1 MGPVFGPKIGTAF
14 RAQKLIF
21 RLLFG
26 RENGQGFAITGSFR
40 IRHRLSSFCDSLAS
54 SMTVVCPEF
63 RETAFPVNARCVGRF
78 ENVLLQ
84 AGLRAAVGGDVF
96 VHVHH
101 HIREADQTLYGFL
114 ERDERTCF
122 EALLSAHGVGPSL
135 ALAVL
140 GVHGPVE
147 LARLLADDD
156 VAALCLVP
164 GVGKKTSTRLLVE
177 LKGSLDLAL
186 DGLPAGDEDDG
197 IPRSALVEVQEAL
210 GGLGYTPD
218 EVRSVLADL
227 GGDDPAVLLRE
238 ALQRL
243 ARA

>member
-1 MGPVFGPKIGTAF
+1 MIGSL
-14 RAQKLIF
+14 RG
-21 RLLFG
+21 RLL
-26 RENGQGFAITGSFR
+26 E
-40 IRHRLSSFCDSLAS
+40 
-54 SMTVVCPEF
+54 
-63 RETAFPVNARCVGRF
+63 RF
-78 ENVLLQ
+78 EEGEVLVEV
-84 AGLRAAVGGDVF
+84 AGIGYRVVVTPTTAVRLGDLGGEVF

-101 HIREADQTLYGFL
+101 HFREADQTLYGFL
-114 ERDERTCF
+114 ERDERACF

-140 GVHGPVE
+140 GVHGPAE

-164 GVGKKTSTRLLVE
+164 GVGKKTATRLLVE
-177 LKGSLDLAL
+177 LKNSLDLPL
-186 DGLPAGDEDDG
+186 DGVPVTDGVDAG
-197 IPRSALVEVQEAL
+197 PRSALAEVQEAL
-210 GGLGYTPD
+210 GSLGYTPD

-227 GGDDPAVLLRE
+227 GGDDPAILLRE

>member
-1 MGPVFGPKIGTAF
+1 MIGSLRGLLLERLEESGRGEVLVEVAGVGYRVVVTPTTA
-14 RAQKLIF
+14 L
-21 RLLFG
+21 RLG
-26 RENGQGFAITGSFR
+26 E
-40 IRHRLSSFCDSLAS
+40 
-54 SMTVVCPEF
+54 
-63 RETAFPVNARCVGRF
+63 VGT
-78 ENVLLQ
+78 E
-84 AGLRAAVGGDVF
+84 VF

-101 HIREADQTLYGFL
+101 HIREGDQTLYGFM
-114 ERDERTCF
+114 ERAERSCF

-164 GVGKKTSTRLLVE
+164 GVGNKTATRLLME
-177 LKGSLDLAL
+177 LKNSLELPL
-186 DGLPAGDEDDG
+186 DGVPGLG
-197 IPRSALVEVQEAL
+197 IEGAPVRSAVVEVQQAL
-210 GGLGYTPD
+210 GGLGYSQD
-218 EVRSVLADL
+218 EVRAGLAEL
-227 GGDDPAVLLRE
+227 GGNDPAVLLRE

>member
-1 MGPVFGPKIGTAF
+1 MIGSLRGT
-14 RAQKLIF
+14 
-21 RLLFG
+21 LL
-26 RENGQGFAITGSFR
+26 E
-40 IRHRLSSFCDSLAS
+40 
-54 SMTVVCPEF
+54 
-63 RETAFPVNARCVGRF
+63 RF
-78 ENVLLQ
+78 EEGDRGEVLVEV
-84 AGLRAAVGGDVF
+84 AGVGYRVVVTPTTAVRLGEVGTEVF

-114 ERDERTCF
+114 ERAERSCF

-164 GVGKKTSTRLLVE
+164 GVGKKTATRLLVE
-177 LKGSLDLAL
+177 LKNSLDLPV
-186 DGLPAGDEDDG
+186 DGVPGSLGEEVPA
-197 IPRSALVEVQEAL
+197 RSAVTEVQQAL
-210 GGLGYTPD
+210 GELGYTTE
-218 EVRSVLADL
+218 EVRTVLADL

>member
-1 MGPVFGPKIGTAF
+1 MIGSL
-14 RAQKLIF
+14 RG
-21 RLLFG
+21 RLL
-26 RENGQGFAITGSFR
+26 E
-40 IRHRLSSFCDSLAS
+40 
-54 SMTVVCPEF
+54 
-63 RETAFPVNARCVGRF
+63 RF
-78 ENVLLQ
+78 EEGEVLVEV
-84 AGLRAAVGGDVF
+84 AGIGYRVVATPTTAVRLGDLGGEVF

-101 HIREADQTLYGFL
+101 HFREADQTLYGFL
-114 ERDERTCF
+114 ERDERACF

-140 GVHGPVE
+140 GVHGPAE

-164 GVGKKTSTRLLVE
+164 GVGKKTATRLLVE
-177 LKGSLDLAL
+177 LKNSLDLPL
-186 DGLPAGDEDDG
+186 DGVPVTDGVDAG
-197 IPRSALVEVQEAL
+197 PRSAVAEVQEAL

-227 GGDDPAVLLRE
+227 GGDDPAILLRE

>member
-1 MGPVFGPKIGTAF
+1 MIGSL
-14 RAQKLIF
+14 RG
-21 RLLFG
+21 RLL
-26 RENGQGFAITGSFR
+26 E
-40 IRHRLSSFCDSLAS
+40 
-54 SMTVVCPEF
+54 
-63 RETAFPVNARCVGRF
+63 RF
-78 ENVLLQ
+78 EEGEVLVEV
-84 AGLRAAVGGDVF
+84 AGIGYRVVVTPTTAVRLGDLGGEVF

-101 HIREADQTLYGFL
+101 HFREADQTLYGFL
-114 ERDERTCF
+114 ERDERACF

-140 GVHGPVE
+140 GVHGPAE

-164 GVGKKTSTRLLVE
+164 GVGKKTATRLLVE
-177 LKGSLDLAL
+177 LKNSLDLPL
-186 DGLPAGDEDDG
+186 DGVPVTDGVDAG
-197 IPRSALVEVQEAL
+197 PRSALAEVQEAL
-210 GGLGYTPD
+210 GSLGYTPD

-227 GGDDPAVLLRE
+227 GGNDPAILLRE

>member
-1 MGPVFGPKIGTAF
+1 MIGSLKGHLLERFDEGEVLVEVSGVGYRVVVTPTTAVRLGDTGAEVF
-14 RAQKLIF
+14 L
-21 RLLFG
+21 
-26 RENGQGFAITGSFR
+26 
-40 IRHRLSSFCDSLAS
+40 
-54 SMTVVCPEF
+54 
-63 RETAFPVNARCVGRF
+63 
-78 ENVLLQ
+78 
-84 AGLRAAVGGDVF
+84 
-96 VHVHH
+96 HVHH

-114 ERDERTCF
+114 ERGERSGC

-147 LARLLADDD
+147 LARVLADDD

-164 GVGKKTSTRLLVE
+164 GVGKKTATRLLVE
-177 LKGSLDLAL
+177 LKNSLDLPI
-186 DGLPAGDEDDG
+186 DGVPVNGDGPGAG
-197 IPRSALVEVQEAL
+197 RSALVEVQEAL

-218 EVRSVLADL
+218 AVRSVLVDL

>member
-1 MGPVFGPKIGTAF
+1 MIGSLRGT
-14 RAQKLIF
+14 
-21 RLLFG
+21 LL
-26 RENGQGFAITGSFR
+26 E
-40 IRHRLSSFCDSLAS
+40 
-54 SMTVVCPEF
+54 
-63 RETAFPVNARCVGRF
+63 RF
-78 ENVLLQ
+78 EEGDRGEVLVEV
-84 AGLRAAVGGDVF
+84 AGVGYRVVVTPTTAVRLGEVGTEVF

-101 HIREADQTLYGFL
+101 HIRDADQTLYGFL
-114 ERDERTCF
+114 ERAERSCF

-164 GVGKKTSTRLLVE
+164 GVGKKTATRLLVE
-177 LKGSLDLAL
+177 LKNSLDLPV
-186 DGLPAGDEDDG
+186 DGVPGSLGEEVPA
-197 IPRSALVEVQEAL
+197 RSAVTEVQQAL
-210 GGLGYTPD
+210 GELGYTTE
-218 EVRSVLADL
+218 EVRTVLADL

>member
-1 MGPVFGPKIGTAF
+1 MIGSL
-14 RAQKLIF
+14 RG
-21 RLLFG
+21 RLLERFG
-26 RENGQGFAITGSFR
+26 EGEVLVEVAGVGYRVVVTPTTAV
-40 IRHRLSSFCDSLAS
+40 RLGD
-54 SMTVVCPEF
+54 
-63 RETAFPVNARCVGRF
+63 
-78 ENVLLQ
+78 
-84 AGLRAAVGGDVF
+84 VGGEVF

-101 HIREADQTLYGFL
+101 HFREADQTLYGFL
-114 ERDERTCF
+114 ERDERACF
-122 EALLSAHGVGPSL
+122 EALLSAHGVGPAL

-140 GVHGPVE
+140 GVHGPGE

-164 GVGKKTSTRLLVE
+164 GVGKKTATRLLVE
-177 LKGSLDLAL
+177 LKDSLDLPL
-186 DGLPAGDEDDG
+186 DGVLDG
-197 IPRSALVEVQEAL
+197 ERAPGAPRSAVAEVQDAL

>member
-1 MGPVFGPKIGTAF
+1 MIGSL
-14 RAQKLIF
+14 RG
-21 RLLFG
+21 RLLDL
-26 RENGQGFAITGSFR
+26 TGEGEVLVEVAGIGYR
-40 IRHRLSSFCDSLAS
+40 VVVTPTTAVRLGD
-54 SMTVVCPEF
+54 
-63 RETAFPVNARCVGRF
+63 
-78 ENVLLQ
+78 
-84 AGLRAAVGGDVF
+84 VGGEVF

-114 ERDERTCF
+114 ERDERACF

-135 ALAVL
+135 ALSVL

-164 GVGKKTSTRLLVE
+164 GVGKKTATRLLVE
-177 LKGSLDLAL
+177 LKDSLDLPV
-186 DGLPAGDEDDG
+186 DGLPVAAGVDG
-197 IPRSALVEVQEAL
+197 DTRSALVEVQEAL

-218 EVRSVLADL
+218 EVRSVLVDL

>member
-1 MGPVFGPKIGTAF
+1 MIGSLKGHLLERFDEGEVLVEVSGVGYRVVVTPTTAVRLGDTGAEVFLHI
-14 RAQKLIF
+14 
-21 RLLFG
+21 
-26 RENGQGFAITGSFR
+26 
-40 IRHRLSSFCDSLAS
+40 
-54 SMTVVCPEF
+54 
-63 RETAFPVNARCVGRF
+63 
-78 ENVLLQ
+78 
-84 AGLRAAVGGDVF
+84 
-96 VHVHH
+96 HH
-101 HIREADQTLYGFL
+101 HIREVDQTLYGFL
-114 ERDERTCF
+114 ERGERSCF

-147 LARLLADDD
+147 LARVLADDD

-164 GVGKKTSTRLLVE
+164 GVGKKTATRLLVE
-177 LKGSLDLAL
+177 LKNSLDLPI
-186 DGLPAGDEDDG
+186 DGVPVNGDG
-197 IPRSALVEVQEAL
+197 PGPGRSALVEVQEAL

-218 EVRSVLADL
+218 EVRSVLVDL

>member
-1 MGPVFGPKIGTAF
+1 MIGSL
-14 RAQKLIF
+14 RG
-21 RLLFG
+21 RLLELFG
-26 RENGQGFAITGSFR
+26 DGEVLIEVGGVGYRVIVTPTTTV
-40 IRHRLSSFCDSLAS
+40 RLGD
-54 SMTVVCPEF
+54 
-63 RETAFPVNARCVGRF
+63 
-78 ENVLLQ
+78 
-84 AGLRAAVGGDVF
+84 VGGDVF

-164 GVGKKTSTRLLVE
+164 GVGKKTATRLLVE

-186 DGLPAGDEDDG
+186 DGLPAGDGDDV